1 MTRRQPRNNG
11 KPRKTEPGAIR
22 FKSDKNT
29 NNTQQPKKPDGT
41 T

>member
-22 FKSDKNT
+22 FNSDKNI
-29 NNTQQPKKPDGT
+29 NNQQQPTKPDGT
-41 T
+41 A